1 MSAAERRGDRTL
13 TPQEYA
19 CHSLLLLLMNGLSKG
34 VKGMQDKLER
44 DVRFLKI
51 YATSATLVCAA
62 FVFSGFA
69 FQQTRRQKFEEIDV
83 ERINVV
89 EKDGKLRMVIS
100 NRERQHPGV
109 VDGKIVPRPNGR
121 PAGMIFFNHQGN
133 EAGGLVFDENGGNGH
148 FLQLGFDKSRQDQT
162 LALRHLESD
171 NGQYFA
177 GLQIWDRPHNSLADY
192 ITRSETIQ
200 KMPNGSEKDAAMKE
214 LGRTYFSA
222 ERISVGKLRDKS
234 ATIVLSDGQGKPRIR
249 MSVEDTGNPKLE
261 FLDEAGKVTYRLPE

>member
-19 CHSLLLLLMNGLSKG
+19 CHSLLLLLINGLSKG

-69 FQQTRRQKFEEIDV
+69 FQQTRKQKFEEIDV
-83 ERINVV
+83 ERINIV

-100 NRERQHPGV
+100 NRERQHPGI
-109 VDGKIVPRPNGR
+109 VDGKIMFRPNGR
-121 PAGMIFFNHQGN
+121 PPGMIFFNHQGN

-148 FLQLGFDKSRQDQT
+148 FLQLSFDKSRQDQT
-162 LALRHLESD
+162 VALRHLEGD

-177 GLQIWDRPHNSLADY
+177 GLEIWDRPHNSIADFAAKY
-192 ITRSETIQ
+192 EDIQ
-200 KMPNGSEKDAAMKE
+200 KMSNGPAKDAALTE
-214 LGRTYFSA
+214 LRRENPSP
-222 ERISVGKLRDKS
+222 ERIS
-234 ATIVLSDGQGKPRIR
+234 
-249 MSVEDTGNPKLE
+249 
-261 FLDEAGKVTYRLPE
+261 